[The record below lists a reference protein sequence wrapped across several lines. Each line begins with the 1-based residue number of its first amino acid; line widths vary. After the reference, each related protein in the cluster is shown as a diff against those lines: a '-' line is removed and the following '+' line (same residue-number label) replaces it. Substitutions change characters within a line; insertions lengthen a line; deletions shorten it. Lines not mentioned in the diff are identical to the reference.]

1 LTFSASPIVLSTDVQ
16 SALFVYLRLIFRL
29 WAALIG
35 GMLFYLMDT
44 PERVGQIDD
53 LDTSQLAIIII
64 SKKNSFLLEVRQA

>member
-1 LTFSASPIVLSTDVQ
+1 
-16 SALFVYLRLIFRL
+16 L

-35 GMLFYLMDT
+35 GMLFDLMDT